1 MPSPRFPRRLS
12 PWPSP
17 AALLARAFVTT
28 FNHVMR
34 GQGLARRLRELDG
47 KCIRLC
53 AKDLPWALE
62 LTVDQGILRV
72 AEPGTT
78 PHVTIRGNLAD
89 LHRLAKRS
97 EDADTLFFERRL
109 SIEGETQTGL
119 LIKNMLD
126 ALDWS
131 WDAHLRA
138 VFPSPLVALAIA
150 GRHLLRTRD
159 SQPSAGQFHSMPAAP
174 RRKPSQ

>member
-1 MPSPRFPRRLS
+1 MSSPRLPRRLS

-17 AALLARAFVTT
+17 AALLARAFATT

-47 KCIRLC
+47 KRIRLH
-53 AKDLPWALE
+53 AEDLPWALE
-62 LTVDQGILRV
+62 LRVDGGILRV
-72 AEPGTT
+72 AEPGGT
-78 PHVTIRGNLAD
+78 PNVTIRGNLAD

-131 WDAHLRA
+131 WDAHVRA
-138 VFPSPLVALAIA
+138 VLPLPLATLAIA
-150 GRHLLRTRD
+150 GGHLLRTRD
-159 SQPSAGQFHSMPAAP
+159 SQSTARPSHSMPAAP
-174 RRKPSQ
+174 RRNPSQ